1 MTNVSPRF
9 GRYTSLPDY
18 FCPRMETITVA
29 GERLLLNPDR
39 AIYWPARQTLLLA
52 DLHLGKGAHFRR
64 AGIAVPRLVSDVN
77 FARLAGLIGEFSPA
91 RVLLL
96 GDLFHS
102 DHNHVWG
109 HFCDFTAQHEGISFE
124 LVPGNHDILPPHC
137 YGEARLV
144 SHPLVITD
152 GPFSFSHH
160 PLEESARVPGHYNVC
175 GHVHPC
181 VKLLDRSGRGMK
193 LPAFYFGAAEAIL
206 PAFGEFTGCAEV
218 KVRPG
223 DRVFVLAEDAVLA
236 VA

>member
-1 MTNVSPRF
+1 
-9 GRYTSLPDY
+9 
-18 FCPRMETITVA
+18 METITVA
-29 GERLLLNPDR
+29 GERLVLHPDR
-39 AIYWPARQTLLLA
+39 AVFWERKQTLLLA

-64 AGIAVPRLVSDVN
+64 AGIAVPTLVSDVN
-77 FARLAGLIGEFSPA
+77 FARLRGLLEACQPL

-102 DHNHVWG
+102 DHNHVWRS
-109 HFCDFTAQHEGISFE
+109 FCDFTASFPGISFE
-124 LVPGNHDILPPHC
+124 LVPGNHDVLPPAC
-137 YGEARLV
+137 YHEAGLLC
-144 SHPLVITD
+144 HPEIITD

-160 PLEESARVPGHYNVC
+160 PLTEAQRQEGYYNLC

-193 LPAFYFGAAEAIL
+193 LPSFYFGAREGIL

-223 DRVFVLAEDAVLA
+223 DRVFVLAEEQVLA

>member
-1 MTNVSPRF
+1 
-9 GRYTSLPDY
+9 
-18 FCPRMETITVA
+18 MEKVLVA
-29 GERLLLNPDR
+29 GEELHLHPDR
-39 AIYWPARQTLLLA
+39 AAYWPARRILLLA

-64 AGIAVPRLVSDVN
+64 AGIPVPRLVSDVN
-77 FARLAGLIGEFSPA
+77 FARLRGLLEYFDPA

-102 DHNHVWG
+102 DHNHVWDS
-109 HFCDFTAQHEGISFE
+109 FCAFTAAHAAISFE
-124 LVPGNHDILPPHC
+124 LVPGNHDVLPATR
-137 YGEARLV
+137 YEEARLLY
-144 SHPLVITD
+144 HPEIISE

-160 PLEESARVPGHYNVC
+160 PLPEERRLPNRYNLC

-181 VKLLDRSGRGMK
+181 VKLLDRTGRGIK
-193 LPAFYFGAAEAIL
+193 LPSFYFGEHEAIM

-223 DRVFVLAEDAVLA
+223 DRVFVLAEDNVLA

>member
-1 MTNVSPRF
+1 
-9 GRYTSLPDY
+9 
-18 FCPRMETITVA
+18 METVIIA
-29 GERLLLNPDR
+29 GEKLLLHPDR
-39 AIYWPARQTLLLA
+39 AIYWPARRMLLLA

-64 AGIAVPRLVSDVN
+64 AGIAVPRGVSSVN
-77 FARLAGLIGEFSPA
+77 FLRLAGLLEEFGPE

-109 HFCDFTAQHEGISFE
+109 DFCAFTAARPAIRFE
-124 LVPGNHDILPPHC
+124 LVPGNHDVLPPHC
-137 YGEARLV
+137 YEEARLV
-144 SHPLVITD
+144 CHPEIITE
-152 GPFSFSHH
+152 GPFSLSHH
-160 PLEESARVPGHYNVC
+160 PLTEERRPAGQYNLC

-181 VKLLDRSGRGMK
+181 VRLLDGSGRSMK
-193 LPAFYFGAAEAIL
+193 LPSFYFGSNEGIL

-236 VA
+236 VS

>member
-1 MTNVSPRF
+1 
-9 GRYTSLPDY
+9 
-18 FCPRMETITVA
+18 MEKVIVA
-29 GERLLLNPDR
+29 GETLLLHPDR
-39 AIYWPARQTLLLA
+39 AAYWTARRTLLLA

-64 AGIAVPRLVSDVN
+64 AGIAVPPLVSDVN
-77 FARLAGLIGEFSPA
+77 FARLRGLIECFAPE

-102 DHNHVWG
+102 DHNHVWQS
-109 HFCDFTAQHEGISFE
+109 FCAFTASLPGISFE
-124 LVPGNHDILPPHC
+124 LVPGNHDVLPTHC
-137 YGEARLV
+137 YVEARLLY
-144 SHPLVITD
+144 HPEIISE

-160 PLEESARVPGHYNVC
+160 PLPEGKRLPDRYNLC

-193 LPAFYFGAAEAIL
+193 LPSFYFGEHEGIL

-223 DRVFVLAEDAVLA
+223 DRVFVLAEDNVLA